1 MRHGVGCWV
10 HKTANVLNKM
20 PKSMQSKAKKDLHE
34 IWSAPD
40 RAAANKAI
48 DVFFQKYN
56 AKDDKAV
63 PCLLK
68 DRVALDR
75 VALLAF
81 YDFPA
86 EHWHHLRTGNPI
98 ESVFATVRHR
108 TTRTKGALS
117 PDTARLMVFKLVRE
131 AEKNWLRLRGQNLLP
146 KVIDGVTF
154 KDGVEAI
161 KDATNAA

>member
-1 MRHGVGCWV
+1 
-10 HKTANVLNKM
+10 
-20 PKSMQSKAKKDLHE
+20 
-34 IWSAPD
+34 
-40 RAAANKAI
+40 
-48 DVFFQKYN
+48 
-56 AKDDKAV
+56 
-63 PCLLK
+63 LK
-68 DRVALDR
+68 DR

-131 AEKNWLRLRGQNLLP
+131 AEKNWLRLREQNLLP
-146 KVIDGVTF
+146 KVIDGVTV